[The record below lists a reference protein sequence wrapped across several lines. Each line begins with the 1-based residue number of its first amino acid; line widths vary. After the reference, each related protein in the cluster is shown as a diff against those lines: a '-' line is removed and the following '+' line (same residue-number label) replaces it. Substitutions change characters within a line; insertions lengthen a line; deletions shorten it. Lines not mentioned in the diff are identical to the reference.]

1 MNARG
6 ARRLLFLC
14 SRLPWPPD
22 RGDRLTAWHWLRTL
36 ATSFDVTLLS
46 MTTGAEPPAAAAALR
61 DLGIAVE
68 GVPLPVSRSWAQAWM
83 ALPGRTPSQVAYY
96 RSARMQS
103 AVDAAI
109 ARLSPDVILVQLIR
123 MAPYVAALDHP
134 VKVLFLADSLGLAL
148 ERSAAYQPA
157 WKRPGVAWERSR
169 VERFETG
176 VTHRFRESWVVSD
189 VDREALE
196 RRGAVRVRTMRHGV
210 EESLFGLE
218 RREPERLTAV
228 FLGNLSVPHNRDAAA
243 WAAREIWP
251 RVLARDPHARLV
263 LVGAGAGPR
272 VTALGEL
279 PGVEVRGFVPDPRDI
294 WRSASL
300 LLAPL
305 RFATGIQNKVLE
317 AMAAGVPVLA
327 TPGVAEGIGARA
339 GEDLDV
345 AGSAQELA
353 DGVLRVREQS
363 DRARARA
370 DRARAFVKEHFRWE
384 FARDRLTELAGEVPA
399 SAPPGSGPVAA
410 RVDPADPST

>member
-1 MNARG
+1 MSSRG

-36 ATSFDVTLLS
+36 AGTFDVTLLS

-61 DLGIAVE
+61 DLGVAVE
-68 GVPLPVSRSWAQAWM
+68 VASLAPSRSWAQAWL

-96 RSARMQS
+96 RSAHMQS

-109 ARLSPDVILVQLIR
+109 ARLAPDVILVQLIR
-123 MAPYVAALDHP
+123 MAPYVAAVDHS

-148 ERSAAYQPA
+148 ARSAAYEPA

-169 VERFETG
+169 VERFEAE
-176 VTHRFRESWVVSD
+176 VSHHFRESWVVSD

-210 EESLFGLE
+210 EESLFDLE

-228 FLGNLSVPHNRDAAA
+228 FLGNLSVPHNRDAALY
-243 WAAREIWP
+243 AAREIWP
-251 RVLARDPHARLV
+251 RLRQRDPDARLV
-263 LVGAGAGPR
+263 LVGAGAGPE
-272 VTALGEL
+272 VTSLGRL

-300 LLAPL
+300 LIAPL
-305 RFATGIQNKVLE
+305 RYATGIQNKVLE
-317 AMAAGVPVLA
+317 AMAAGVPVVA

-339 GEDLDV
+339 GEHLDV
-345 AGSAQELA
+345 ACSVPELVA
-353 DGVLRVREQS
+353 AVLRVREQR
-363 DRARARA
+363 DLALARAA
-370 DRARAFVKEHFRWE
+370 RARAFVKEHFRWE
-384 FARDRLTELAGEVPA
+384 FARDRILELLAESPA
-399 SAPPGSGPVAA
+399 SHPGRSRSGA
-410 RVDPADPST
+410 RAS